1 MPESTISD
9 LLWHA
14 TKTITPHYSVAQVVE
29 LHAAL
34 EKVRAD
40 DGRWNKSI
48 AMLKREQEA
57 AGGVRVPKSPPRK
70 EKQPKDRSL

>member
-1 MPESTISD
+1 MPQSTISD

-14 TKTITPHYSVAQVVE
+14 TKSIALHHLVAQMVE

-34 EKVRAD
+34 EKIRED
-40 DGRWNKSI
+40 NGRWNKSI

-57 AGGVRVPKSPPRK
+57 AGGMRVPQKSPRQRK
-70 EKQPKDRSL
+70 TA